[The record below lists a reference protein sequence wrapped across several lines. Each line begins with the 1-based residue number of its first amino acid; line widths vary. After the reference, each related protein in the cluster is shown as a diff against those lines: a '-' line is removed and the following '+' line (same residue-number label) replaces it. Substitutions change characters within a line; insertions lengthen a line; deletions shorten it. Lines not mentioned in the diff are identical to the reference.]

1 MNTSRTKPDMTHKPD
16 NYNKSRFDP
25 NADFALN
32 MLSLAIA
39 QPTGNRNSLQLTTLN
54 IAHTST
60 SSREEMN

>member
-32 MLSLAIA
+32 LLSLAIA
-39 QPTGNRNSLQLTTLN
+39 QSLGNRNSLQTTNLN
-54 IAHTST
+54 I
-60 SSREEMN
+60 